1 VNRLTAQWQGDH
13 AAFQQ
18 RDLSGTDYIYIRVDG
33 IQLHIHLDEAKA
45 AVLVAIGVRADAPR
59 NWSLWPTAHNTDESL
74 HEQDSPVLN
83 DDGSSDRQLDL
94 TGHGDFLPSV
104 IIASR

>member
-1 VNRLTAQWQGDH
+1 MTRLTAQSQGDH

-33 IQLHIHLDEAKA
+33 IHLRIRLNEAMA
-45 AVLVAIGVRADAPR
+45 AVLVAVGVRADAPR
-59 NWSLWPTAHNTDESL
+59 NWSLWPTARNTDESV

-83 DDGSSDRQLDL
+83 DDGSSDRQLGL